1 MEKRIKYLFFLLS
14 LLMIASL
21 AQAQR
26 PLPGQTGGQGFPPNQ
41 GQQRE
46 LRDPNQ
52 EQGEQGGR
60 KKLIDDST
68 QMVYGP
74 KTTLF
79 FLEKD
84 IKRNRIKKYE
94 VDTLL
99 NNFHYYEPN
108 AKSGWKYQDLGNV
121 GSAAKPLFYQAPEM
135 IGTTSGF
142 HAYDIYYNATDSMKY
157 YDTKSPYTSMNAF
170 YGGGNRNL
178 LDIVFARNVNPRWN
192 VGFNFSTI
200 RARKTLN
207 PNRRDDNLAEQNAY
221 SLHTS
226 YKSENEKYLLLA
238 NFSRMLH
245 KVNEQGGIISPS
257 IDPTSILFAY
267 EDAKVWLRNSRAS
280 DLRQDIHLYHEY
292 ELVKGW
298 QVYHVFDRKKQE
310 VTFQT
315 NLNSPDSAFF
325 NRFNPERFNS
335 VDSTFNNN
343 HFSEWRNEFGFKG
356 DIGPIY
362 YNAFL
367 KYRTG
372 RMKSPFFIDNNGF
385 NEVSI
390 GGALRG
396 EISEQWRFE
405 AEGEYLFPDAF
416 RIKGLFVS
424 PWLEAAYTKALYKPT
439 SFQML
444 ARGNH
449 HRWSNQFSNTG
460 LDQIQAMLKVDGSF
474 FTIRPN
480 LTLNRVNNYVF
491 FNQEQ
496 QATQSNAEVFMIIPG
511 VRSSVNFRK
520 KLFWES
526 EAYYTLLEGEG
537 ATNFRIPSWFINS
550 RVYYE
555 SPMFND
561 NLYIQIGL
569 DGRYRSDI
577 FADNYNPAMQQFF
590 LQDEF
595 NVFAYPVLDLFINAR
610 INRTRIL
617 FRFNHLNINTLEQP
631 GYFVTPY
638 YTGLRRVF
646 DIGISWP
653 LFD

>member
-1 MEKRIKYLFFLLS
+1 MEKQIKYVFLLLS
-14 LLMIASL
+14 CIMLVSI

-26 PLPGQTGGQGFPPNQ
+26 PLPGQNQGFPPNQ
-41 GQQRE
+41 GQNRE
-46 LRDPNQ
+46 LQGDPDQ
-52 EQGEQGGR
+52 ERGDQTGR

-68 QMVYGP
+68 KMVYGP
-74 KTTLF
+74 KTTLY

-84 IKRNRIKKYE
+84 IKRNRMKKYE

-99 NNFHYYEPN
+99 DNFHYYEPN
-108 AKSGWKYQDLGNV
+108 AKSGWKFQDLGNV
-121 GSAAKPLFYQAPEM
+121 GSAAKPLFYQAPVM

-142 HAYDIYYNATDSMKY
+142 HAYDLYYNSTDSMKY

-192 VGFNFSTI
+192 VGFNFHTI

-207 PNRRDDNLAEQNAY
+207 PNRRDDNKAEQNAY
-221 SLHTS
+221 SLNTS
-226 YKSENEKYLLLA
+226 YKSENDRYLLLA
-238 NFSRMLH
+238 SFSRMLH
-245 KVNEQGGIISPS
+245 KVNEQGGIISPT
-257 IDPTSILFAY
+257 IDENSLLFAY

-298 QVYHVFDRKKQE
+298 QLYHVIDRRNQE
-310 VTFQT
+310 VTFST

-325 NRFNPERFNS
+325 NRFNPERFNNL
-335 VDSTFNNN
+335 DSTFNNN
-343 HFSEWRNEFGFKG
+343 QFLEWRNEVGFKG
-356 DIGPIY
+356 DLGPIY

-372 RMKSPFFIDNNGF
+372 RMRSPFFVADNGF
-385 NEVSI
+385 TEVSV

-396 EISEQWRFE
+396 DISEQWRFE

-424 PWLEAAYTKALYKPT
+424 PWLEASYTKALYRPT
-439 SFQML
+439 SFQQL

-449 HRWSNQFSNTG
+449 HRWSNRFANTG
-460 LDQIQAMLKVDGSF
+460 LDQIQGMLKVDGRYFS
-474 FTIRPN
+474 IRPN
-480 LTLNRVNNYVF
+480 LTLNRINNYVF

-496 QATQSNAEVFMIIPG
+496 QATQSNAEVFMVIPG
-511 VRSSVNFRK
+511 VRSSVNLRK

-526 EAYYTLLEGEG
+526 EVYYTLLEGEG
-537 ATNFRIPSWFINS
+537 ANNFRIPSWFINS

-561 NLYIQIGL
+561 NLYVQIGI
-569 DGRYRSDI
+569 DGRFRDDF

-595 NVFAYPVLDLFINAR
+595 NVFAYPIVDFFINAR

-617 FRFNHLNINTLEQP
+617 FRFNHLNINTLQQP

>member
-1 MEKRIKYLFFLLS
+1 MEKQIKYVFFLLS
-14 LLMIASL
+14 CMMLVSI

-26 PLPGQTGGQGFPPNQ
+26 PLPGQNQGFPPNQ
-41 GQQRE
+41 GQNRE
-46 LRDPNQ
+46 QQGNPDQ
-52 EQGEQGGR
+52 ERGDQTGR

-68 QMVYGP
+68 KMVYGP
-74 KTTLF
+74 KTTLY

-84 IKRNRIKKYE
+84 IKRNRMKKYE

-99 NNFHYYEPN
+99 DNFHYYEPN
-108 AKSGWKYQDLGNV
+108 ANSGWKFQDLGNV
-121 GSAAKPLFYQAPEM
+121 GSAAKPLFYQAPVM

-142 HAYDIYYNATDSMKY
+142 HAYDLYYNSTDSMKY

-192 VGFNFSTI
+192 VGFNFHTI

-221 SLHTS
+221 SMHTS
-226 YKSENEKYLLLA
+226 YKSENDRYLLLA
-238 NFSRMLH
+238 SFSRMLH
-245 KVNEQGGIISPS
+245 KVNEQGGIISPT
-257 IDPTSILFAY
+257 IDENSLLFAY

-280 DLRQDIHLYHEY
+280 DLRQDIHLYQEY

-298 QVYHVFDRKKQE
+298 QLYHVIDRRNQE
-310 VTFQT
+310 VTFRT

-325 NRFNPERFNS
+325 NRFNPERFNN

-343 HFSEWRNEFGFKG
+343 QFLEWRNEVGFKG
-356 DIGPIY
+356 DLGPIY

-372 RMKSPFFIDNNGF
+372 RMRSPFFVADNGF
-385 NEVSI
+385 TEVSV

-396 EISEQWRFE
+396 DITEQWRFE

-424 PWLEAAYTKALYKPT
+424 PWLEASYTKALYRPT
-439 SFQML
+439 SFQQL

-449 HRWSNQFSNTG
+449 HRWSNRFSNTG
-460 LDQIQAMLKVDGSF
+460 LDQIQGMLKIDGRY

-480 LTLNRVNNYVF
+480 LTLNRINNYVF

-496 QATQSNAEVFMIIPG
+496 QATQSNAEVFMVIPG
-511 VRSSVNFRK
+511 IRSSVNLRK

-526 EAYYTLLEGEG
+526 EVYYTLLEGEG
-537 ATNFRIPSWFINS
+537 ANNFRIPSWFINS

-561 NLYIQIGL
+561 NLYVQIGV
-569 DGRYRSDI
+569 DGRFRDDF

-595 NVFAYPVLDLFINAR
+595 NVFAYPIVDFFINAR

-617 FRFNHLNINTLEQP
+617 FRFNHLNINTLQQP